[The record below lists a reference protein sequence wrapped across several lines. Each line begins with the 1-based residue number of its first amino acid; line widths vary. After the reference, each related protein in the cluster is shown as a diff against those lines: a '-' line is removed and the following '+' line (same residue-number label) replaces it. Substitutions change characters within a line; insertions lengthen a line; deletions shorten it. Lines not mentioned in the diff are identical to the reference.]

1 MGFFKY
7 VTLSLVAVGV
17 VVVLFAYMALMT
29 FSYSGFSRF
38 LPALLRE
45 RGVGEEVI
53 GVAYSLEKAVTFVV
67 VALATALSLRAG
79 PRSFLLM
86 PLMTALMAAL
96 FPLFTVVR
104 GTLELVVFVALF
116 AGLYMGLRPFNR
128 SLVNIVA
135 PEKSLGTV
143 TGLLHVV
150 ARVSSIVSVALV
162 GTMLA
167 LLGVG
172 RTVWVLFFLAL
183 CALLFQIVLIRGV
196 VGRGGAEFGGYS
208 LRDSLRRL
216 GAIVSNP
223 VIVYDVVTSFF
234 ETGVAVYS
242 VIVLWDLLG
251 GPLPAGIATAAIEA
265 GFLIL
270 APIMGAV
277 ADRVNK
283 PVRFIALSSVVIA
296 LGYLSLSLGYY
307 APSDVGKIALVGVAI
322 LAFSLSPSLYIPNF
336 QKFVRG
342 FSKGDAET
350 LTVFSSI
357 EALQS
362 LTSIPAPLIAGVLI
376 SLMGYSYYLLTTA
389 LLIIIATIVFLAW
402 YTAAAKRH

>member
-1 MGFFKY
+1 M
-7 VTLSLVAVGV
+7 
-17 VVVLFAYMALMT
+17 
-29 FSYSGFSRF
+29 
-38 LPALLRE
+38 
-45 RGVGEEVI
+45 
-53 GVAYSLEKAVTFVV
+53 
-67 VALATALSLRAG
+67 
-79 PRSFLLM
+79 
-86 PLMTALMAAL
+86 
-96 FPLFTVVR
+96 
-104 GTLELVVFVALF
+104 
-116 AGLYMGLRPFNR
+116 
-128 SLVNIVA
+128 
-135 PEKSLGTV
+135 
-143 TGLLHVV
+143 
-150 ARVSSIVSVALV
+150 
-162 GTMLA
+162 
-167 LLGVG
+167 
-172 RTVWVLFFLAL
+172 
-183 CALLFQIVLIRGV
+183 
-196 VGRGGAEFGGYS
+196 
-208 LRDSLRRL
+208 
-216 GAIVSNP
+216 
-223 VIVYDVVTSFF
+223 
-234 ETGVAVYS
+234 
-242 VIVLWDLLG
+242 IVLWDLLG

-283 PVRFIALSSVVIA
+283 PVHFIALSSVVIA

-389 LLIIIATIVFLAW
+389 PLIIIATVVFVVW
-402 YTAAAKRH
+402 YTAAAKRLRQ

>member
-17 VVVLFAYMALMT
+17 VVVLFVYAALIT

-38 LPALLRE
+38 LPALLKE

-53 GVAYSLEKAVTFVV
+53 GVAYSLEKAVSFVV

-86 PLMTALMAAL
+86 PLI
-96 FPLFTVVR
+96 TV
-104 GTLELVVFVALF
+104 L
-116 AGLYMGLRPFNR
+116 
-128 SLVNIVA
+128 IVA

-143 TGLLHVV
+143 TGLLQV
-150 ARVSSIVSVALV
+150 AARISAIASVALV

-167 LLGVG
+167 LLSVG
-172 RTVWVLFFLAL
+172 GTVWILFFLAL
-183 CALLFQIVLIRGV
+183 CALLFQVVLIRGV
-196 VGRGGAEFGGYS
+196 VGQGNAKFGGYS

-216 GAIVSNP
+216 RAIVSNP

-251 GPLPAGIATAAIEA
+251 GPLPTGIATAAIEA

-270 APIMGAV
+270 APIMG
-277 ADRVNK
+277 
-283 PVRFIALSSVVIA
+283 
-296 LGYLSLSLGYY
+296 
-307 APSDVGKIALVGVAI
+307 
-322 LAFSLSPSLYIPNF
+322 
-336 QKFVRG
+336 RG
-342 FSKGDAET
+342 G
-350 LTVFSSI
+350 
-357 EALQS
+357 
-362 LTSIPAPLIAGVLI
+362 G
-376 SLMGYSYYLLTTA
+376 
-389 LLIIIATIVFLAW
+389 
-402 YTAAAKRH
+402 

>member
-1 MGFFKY
+1 M
-7 VTLSLVAVGV
+7 AVS
-17 VVVLFAYMALMT
+17 VVVLLLVYTALMT
-29 FSYSGFSRF
+29 FSYRGFSSF

-53 GVAYSLEKAVTFVV
+53 GAAYSLEKAVTFVV

-86 PLMTALMAAL
+86 PLMTVLMAAL

-135 PEKSLGTV
+135 PEKTLGTV
-143 TGLLHVV
+143 TGLLQV
-150 ARVSSIVSVALV
+150 AARISAIASVAFV

-167 LLGVG
+167 SLNIDG
-172 RTVWVLFFLAL
+172 TAWVLFFLAL
-183 CALLFQIVLIRGV
+183 CALLFQVVLIRGV
-196 VGRGGAEFGGYS
+196 VGRSGAEFRSGGYS

-251 GPLPAGIATAAIEA
+251 GPLPAGIATAVEEA

-283 PVRFIALSSVVIA
+283 PVHFIALSSVVIA

-307 APSDVGKIALVGVAI
+307 ATSDVGKIALVGVAI
-322 LAFSLSPSLYIPNF
+322 LAFSLSPSIYIPNF

-342 FSKGDAET
+342 FSKDSAET

-376 SLMGYSYYLLTTA
+376 SLIGYSYYLLTTA
-389 LLIIIATIVFLAW
+389 LLIIIATVVFVVW
-402 YTAAAKRH
+402 YTAAAKRLRQ